1 MAEIRELSSTISDQI
16 AAGEVIERP
25 SSVVKEL
32 LENAIDAGSTQI
44 KIKFLQAGLKEI
56 VIEDN
61 GSGIAADQIEL
72 AFRRHATSKIATTAD
87 LFKIQT
93 LGFRGEALASISAV
107 AQVEIITNTGD
118 IDGIVARFADGE
130 LQDKEP
136 IAAKRGTKIIV
147 QNLFYNTPARLKYLK
162 SEKTEITKIIDI
174 VNRIALS
181 YPDLAISLF
190 NGSKE
195 LLATFGNGNL
205 QQDLAQIYGRSIAQN
220 MLPFKNEDAD
230 FQIEGYITAP
240 DVTRANRNYI
250 SILLNG
256 RYIKNYQLSRA
267 ILEGYGSL
275 LQPGRFPIAVIAI
288 KMDPLLVD
296 VNVHPTKQ
304 EVRLSKEV
312 TLSRLINQTIYQTL
326 SDNQTATSG
335 SAKLAN
341 PTDETDFDN
350 LVFNLT
356 KQNPA
361 EIGEDVQSEIVTTSS
376 TIEQEISIDDQDPDH
391 SLISSTWQKNVGV
404 QKLLSAFGTKTGRR
418 FIGENSNDATPDL
431 QTKSEQISEAGFPEL
446 TFKAQLASGYLVY
459 DSEESF
465 YLLDPV
471 AAVARIS
478 YEALFQNFQELGQ
491 DQQALLTPLIFDLN
505 QVEFIKLS
513 DHLADFAK
521 IGLNFSDFGQTS
533 LVLDTHPTW
542 LPEGQ
547 EEKTIQKIF
556 DLYLA
561 STHLEFSDFKNK
573 VLLLLSKNQGQKQH
587 QTYNV
592 QTGQDL
598 VEQLAQC
605 QNPYQSPKGQPV
617 IVRFSQRDLDKM
629 FKKIQRGDFTV

>member
-205 QQDLAQIYGRSIAQN
+205 QQDLAQIY
-220 MLPFKNEDAD
+220 
-230 FQIEGYITAP
+230 
-240 DVTRANRNYI
+240 
-250 SILLNG
+250 
-256 RYIKNYQLSRA
+256 
-267 ILEGYGSL
+267 
-275 LQPGRFPIAVIAI
+275 
-288 KMDPLLVD
+288 
-296 VNVHPTKQ
+296 
-304 EVRLSKEV
+304 
-312 TLSRLINQTIYQTL
+312 
-326 SDNQTATSG
+326 
-335 SAKLAN
+335 
-341 PTDETDFDN
+341 
-350 LVFNLT
+350 
-356 KQNPA
+356 
-361 EIGEDVQSEIVTTSS
+361 EIGRAHVWTPVT
-376 TIEQEISIDDQDPDH
+376 
-391 SLISSTWQKNVGV
+391 
-404 QKLLSAFGTKTGRR
+404 
-418 FIGENSNDATPDL
+418 
-431 QTKSEQISEAGFPEL
+431 
-446 TFKAQLASGYLVY
+446 
-459 DSEESF
+459 
-465 YLLDPV
+465 
-471 AAVARIS
+471 
-478 YEALFQNFQELGQ
+478 
-491 DQQALLTPLIFDLN
+491 
-505 QVEFIKLS
+505 
-513 DHLADFAK
+513 
-521 IGLNFSDFGQTS
+521 
-533 LVLDTHPTW
+533 
-542 LPEGQ
+542 
-547 EEKTIQKIF
+547 
-556 DLYLA
+556 
-561 STHLEFSDFKNK
+561 
-573 VLLLLSKNQGQKQH
+573 
-587 QTYNV
+587 
-592 QTGQDL
+592 
-598 VEQLAQC
+598 
-605 QNPYQSPKGQPV
+605 
-617 IVRFSQRDLDKM
+617 
-629 FKKIQRGDFTV
+629 